1 LEADIGMLEADNS
14 KLEADLKGTRL
25 ALDEREAEAYRRE
38 RIMQEVWEVVFK
50 DDIDMYDE
58 EAVKGRLKR
67 YKEDQELL
75 IQNARVQ
82 AGGIINTPA

>member
-1 LEADIGMLEADNS
+1 
-14 KLEADLKGTRL
+14 
-25 ALDEREAEAYRRE
+25 
-38 RIMQEVWEVVFK
+38 MQGFWEVVFK

-58 EAVKGRLKR
+58 EVVKGRLKR

-82 AGGIINTPA
+82 AGGKINTPAKDLNEP